1 MFISIT
7 SHFRRFSCLALAALA
22 FLVCLSQTSA
32 RATDYYYDA
41 FSGEAIRITVNSY
54 GQNSIGYDYPNGI
67 HGRTDA
73 TLDTTVDLIFIS
85 DAGYLGMQVI
95 TTTAYEGMSSNV
107 VARDTHYI
115 SVKPRITFS
124 ASTWPHAKK
133 GESYSQ
139 SVTATFSAG
148 SGDITYSIED
158 GSLPSGLTLNAS
170 TGEISGTP
178 SESGSSSFSFK
189 ATNADGY
196 SSFQSMTLKVGPSAR
211 NYSSPISAN
220 SLTVSMLFGLSDSE
234 SISGVSAASH
244 GTTGFSQYAVT
255 YRPNAGYSGPDSFTF
270 TVTESESG
278 LSDTA
283 TITITVAPPTL
294 AISPT
299 TLPDGTT
306 TIAYEETLSAA
317 NGTAPYSYAV
327 TSGALPSGLSLSPAG
342 VLSGTPT
349 TAESRTFT
357 VTATD
362 VYGATGNR
370 VYSVNVVLAAPV
382 AGNVNAT
389 VEANSNGNAIT
400 TAVSGGIATSVAIA
414 SSPAHGAASAS
425 GTSITYT
432 PTSGYSGTDSFTYT
446 ATNASGTSAA
456 ATVTVTVA
464 APTLAIAPSTLVGGT
479 ADVAYDQTLS
489 ASAGTAPYR
498 FEVTSGALPDG
509 LTLSGDGTLSGVPV
523 AEESAAFTVTATDAY
538 GATGSRSYTIT
549 TGIALPVAGAV
560 NATVAANSSE
570 NGIALTLSG
579 GAASSVA
586 IASDPSHGTASA
598 SGTSITYTPT
608 AGYSGS
614 DSFTYTATNASGT
627 SASATVT
634 VTVSAPTLAVAPS
647 SLPAATGGV
656 AYDATV
662 TAAEG
667 TAPYTFEIT
676 AGDLPDGLTL
686 ASDGTISGTPAGDES
701 ASFTITATDAYGA
714 TGSRS
719 YTLGVAVAA
728 PVAGDVSASVAA
740 NSSANAIPVNL
751 SGGAAASVAIASA
764 PSHGTATVS
773 GTAISYTP
781 AAGYSG
787 AESFTYTAS
796 NATGTSAAAT
806 VTVMVGAPDIAVTPT
821 GRLTLRQAEAFSQA
835 FTAANGT
842 APYSFAVSGTL
853 PEGLSFDTATA
864 TLSGTPAV
872 DGEFAL
878 AITATDA
885 LGASSS
891 AAVTLVIDPALPVA
905 PSKTSAVV
913 SGLTT
918 IIDLTEGATGG
929 PFTDA
934 KLLSLSPP
942 ESGTAVITLGDT
954 AATDG
959 NAAIAAA
966 QAAGRYQLRFTA
978 NPMFSGTATI
988 TYTLT
993 GATGTSAPAAI
1004 SLMIA
1009 ARPVL
1014 NEDADLIGLIEAQ
1027 ASAAKR
1033 LADGQI
1039 DNVTDHLRSLRGK
1052 ACLENSASLSLSDG
1066 ADGSAPVTANA
1077 GCSPIAGGDLA
1088 FWANGSIAL
1097 GDGDNIAGASA
1108 FDYATV
1114 ALTAGVDYRFDET
1127 FIGGLAVG
1135 VSRDRTDIGTDGTT
1149 SLNRAASAT
1158 VYGLYQPGG
1167 GFFVDGLVG
1176 AGLLDFNSVRVTSAT
1191 GSEAEADRGGW
1202 QVYGA
1207 ITGGYDH
1214 QIGGLSMSTYARLG
1228 ASRSFLDSVEETG
1241 AGWENAAIGSQT
1253 ADSLTATLGVTF
1265 GYDILL
1271 EDGVLTPELELDFS
1285 HDFLGTS
1292 DTTVTYADGWPIDY
1306 VVPGSEDRRNSASVG
1321 FGLTFA
1327 SGSGGTLS
1335 GRYKATFD
1343 GDGLKGQ
1350 RFNIDFTRQF

>member
-1 MFISIT
+1 MSIFIT
-7 SHFRRFSCLALAALA
+7 SQFRRLACAAFATFVVLLC
-22 FLVCLSQTSA
+22 FSQTGAKAADS
-32 RATDYYYDA
+32 YYQT
-41 FSGEAIRITVNSY
+41 FVGEAVRIPINDYGGNPLSY
-54 GQNSIGYDYPNGI
+54 TYPNGSNGTI
-67 HGRTDA
+67 LPAPGSLTDFIY
-73 TLDTTVDLIFIS
+73 TPQDGFTGTTIIS
-85 DAGYLGMQVI
+85 VTVYSAQSVI
-95 TTTAYEGMSSNV
+95 
-107 VARDTHYI
+107 ARDRYI
-115 SVKPRITFS
+115 ITVRARITFS
-124 ASTWPHAKK
+124 SSSWPNGKLGQA
-133 GESYSQ
+133 YSRA
-139 SVTATFSAG
+139 VTATAAAG
-148 SGDITYSIED
+148 STVMTYSISN
-158 GSLPSGLTLNAS
+158 GSLPAGLDLDPA
-170 TGEISGTP
+170 TGQVSGTP
-178 SESGSSSFSFK
+178 TASGSSTFTYT
-189 ATNADGY
+189 AQNGDGY
-196 SSFQSMTLKVGPSAR
+196 SASQTMTLRIGPVAQTLSATVA
-211 NYSSPISAN
+211 AN
-220 SLTVSMLFGLSDSE
+220 SSGHA
-234 SISGVSAASH
+234 IASGVSGTVSLSTVYAASH
-244 GTTGFSQYAVT
+244 GTAAISGTDLLYT
-255 YRPNAGYSGPDSFTF
+255 PTAGYSGSDTFSYVIRDSN
-270 TVTESESG
+270 SG
-278 LSDTA
+278 LSDLG
-283 TITITVAPPTL
+283 TVNVTVTPPTL
-294 AISPT
+294 AVSPSS
-299 TLPDGTT
+299 LPAATGGV
-306 TIAYEETLSAA
+306 AYDA
-317 NGTAPYSYAV
+317 
-327 TSGALPSGLSLSPAG
+327 
-342 VLSGTPT
+342 
-349 TAESRTFT
+349 T
-357 VTATD
+357 VTA
-362 VYGATGNR
+362 
-370 VYSVNVVLAAPV
+370 
-382 AGNVNAT
+382 
-389 VEANSNGNAIT
+389 
-400 TAVSGGIATSVAIA
+400 
-414 SSPAHGAASAS
+414 
-425 GTSITYT
+425 
-432 PTSGYSGTDSFTYT
+432 
-446 ATNASGTSAA
+446 
-456 ATVTVTVA
+456 
-464 APTLAIAPSTLVGGT
+464 
-479 ADVAYDQTLS
+479 AD
-489 ASAGTAPYR
+489 GTAPYR
-498 FEVTSGALPDG
+498 FAITSGVLPTG
-509 LTLSGDGTLSGVPV
+509 LTLDTDGTISGTPAGNEMV
-523 AEESAAFTVTATDAY
+523 SFTIRATDAY
-538 GATGSRSYTIT
+538 GATGNRSYTMDV
-549 TGIALPVAGAV
+549 AVAAPVAGDVSA
-560 NATVAANSSE
+560 AVAANSS
-570 NGIALTLSG
+570 NNAIPVNLSG
-579 GAASSVA
+579 GAATSVA

-608 AGYSGS
+608 AGYSGA
-614 DSFTYTATNASGT
+614 DSFTYTATNSSGT
-627 SASATVT
+627 SEAATVT
-634 VTVSAPTLAVAPS
+634 VTVSAPALAVSPS

-751 SGGAAASVAIASA
+751 SGGAAASVAIASQ
-764 PSHGTATVS
+764 PQHGTATVS

-781 AAGYSG
+781 AAGFSG
-787 AESFTYTAS
+787 TDSFTYTAS

-806 VTVMVGAPDIAVTPT
+806 VTLTVGAPDIAVTPT

-1004 SLMIA
+1004 NLMIA

-1027 ASAAKR
+1027 SSAAKR
-1033 LADGQI
+1033 LADSQI

-1066 ADGSAPVTANA
+1066 ADGTAPVTANA

-1088 FWANGSIAL
+1088 FWANGSISL

-1191 GSEAEADRGGW
+1191 GAEAEGDRGGW

-1253 ADSLTATLGVTF
+1253 ADSLTATLGVTL

-1343 GDGLKGQ
+1343 GDGLKAQ